1 MAELEQNPGDKRRAY
16 SGPAFFSHGFRPFF
30 FSAALFAG
38 LAIPLW
44 MAAFTHGYRIGADG
58 DALGW
63 HAHEMIFG
71 YVGAVVTGFIMTAI
85 PNWTGRL
92 PVMDTPLALLF
103 VLWLAGRVV
112 MFIGGN
118 AAVIA
123 VVDCLFLFAV
133 MGLAWREVIA
143 GQNWRNI
150 PICALITLFAVSNL
164 IWHAEPA
171 LNLPYQAGQRLALA
185 LITILMMLIGG
196 RIIPSFT
203 TNWMKKQGML
213 PLPISFNL
221 FDKMTL
227 LISALVMT
235 CWIMAPTFIV
245 TGWGFL
251 IIAALHLVRLVRWC
265 GWAVARDPLVLVL
278 HIAYIWI
285 PASFG
290 MIGLA
295 ILRPDI
301 LTAAHALHALTTGA
315 IGQLTMAVMT
325 RASLGHCGRELRA
338 GTGTVVIYLLIFIGA
353 LLRIILPFGDMG
365 YALAMSIAGMVWASG
380 FLLFA
385 ILYGPMLFAPRR

>member
-1 MAELEQNPGDKRRAY
+1 MAETEQSLGDKRRAY

-38 LAIPLW
+38 LAVPLW
-44 MAAFTHGYRIGADG
+44 MAAFTHGYRIGTDG

-92 PVMDTPLALLF
+92 PVMGTPLALLF
-103 VLWLAGRVV
+103 MLWLAGRVV
-112 MFIGGN
+112 MFVGGN
-118 AAVIA
+118 ALVIA
-123 VVDCLFLFAV
+123 IVDCLFLFAV
-133 MGLAWREVIA
+133 AGLAWREVIV
-143 GQNWRNI
+143 GQNWRNL
-150 PICALITLFAVSNL
+150 PICALITLLAVSN
-164 IWHAEPA
+164 IVWHAEAA
-171 LNLPYQAGQRLALA
+171 LNLPYQTGQRSALVV
-185 LITILMMLIGG
+185 ITILMLLIGG

-213 PLPISFNL
+213 PLPIPFNL
-221 FDKMTL
+221 FDKIAL
-227 LISALVMT
+227 LISGLVMIG
-235 CWIMAPTFIV
+235 WIIAPTSIV
-245 TGWGFL
+245 TGWGLF
-251 IIAALHLVRLVRWC
+251 IVAVLHLIRLVRWR

-285 PASFG
+285 PVSFAMMG
-290 MIGLA
+290 FA
-295 ILRPDI
+295 ILRPEI

-325 RASLGHCGRELRA
+325 RASLGHCGRELSA
-338 GTGTVVIYLLIFIGA
+338 GTGTVAIYILIFIGA
-353 LLRIILPFGDMG
+353 LLRIVLPFSDMG

-385 ILYGPMLFAPRR
+385 ILYGPLLFAPRR